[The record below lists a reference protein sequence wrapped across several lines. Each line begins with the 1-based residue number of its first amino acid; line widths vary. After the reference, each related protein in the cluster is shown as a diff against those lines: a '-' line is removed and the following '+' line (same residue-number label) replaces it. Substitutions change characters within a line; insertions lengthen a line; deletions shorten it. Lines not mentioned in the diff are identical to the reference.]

1 MKEKSSVK
9 GTVYCGYPGIGKTS
23 IGGQWIFSKEDGYDH
38 PIVDMETSLMRS
50 YTGERPKN
58 WVVIY
63 CNYVEDLINQGVN
76 VMCST
81 HGDVRKELDNR
92 GIEYVNVF
100 PSLNIKQYWLD
111 RLQQRWK
118 DDPSDKNKA
127 AYDRAMEWYDHDIE
141 DLMSN
146 DNYIAISIERG
157 YDLRE
162 VIEGYVLV
170 PEEKW
175 LVS

>member
-1 MKEKSSVK
+1 MKEKKVK
-9 GTVYCGYPGIGKTS
+9 GQVYCGYPGIGKTS
-23 IGGQWIFSKEDGYDH
+23 IGGQWIFNKEDGYDH
-38 PIVDMETSLMRS
+38 PIVDMETSLMRGYS
-50 YTGERPKN
+50 GSRPEN

-81 HGDVRKELDNR
+81 HGAVRKELEYR
-92 GIEYVNVF
+92 GIEYVNMF
-100 PSLNIKQYWLD
+100 PSLNIKDYWLD

-127 AYDRAMEWYDHDIE
+127 AYDRAMECYVHDIS
-141 DLMSN
+141 DLMTA
-146 DNYIAISIERG
+146 DKYIAIGIERW

>member
-1 MKEKSSVK
+1 MKEKSSAK

-23 IGGQWIFSKEDGYDH
+23 IGGQWIFNKEDGYDH
-38 PIVDMETSLMRS
+38 PIVDMETSLMKS
-50 YTGERPKN
+50 YSGSRPDN

-81 HGDVRKELDNR
+81 HSDVRKELKSR

-118 DDPSDKNKA
+118 DDPIDKNKA
-127 AYDRAMEWYDHDIE
+127 AYDRAMEWYEHDIE
-141 DLMSN
+141 DLMRN
-146 DNYIAISIERG
+146 DKYIAIGIERG
-157 YDLRE
+157 YDLKE

>member
-1 MKEKSSVK
+1 MKDKSKVK

-23 IGGQWIFSKEDGYDH
+23 IGGQWVFNKEDGYDH
-38 PIVDMETSLMRS
+38 PIVDMETSLMRGYS
-50 YTGERPKN
+50 GSRPDD

-81 HGDVRKELDNR
+81 HNDVRKELESR

-111 RLQQRWK
+111 RLQQRWI
-118 DDPSDKNKA
+118 DDPCDKNKA
-127 AYDRAMEWYDHDIE
+127 AYDRAMEWYEHDIE
-141 DLMSN
+141 DLMNN
-146 DNYIAISIERG
+146 DRWISIGIENG
-157 YDLRE
+157 YDLKE

-170 PEEKW
+170 PEKKW